1 MQTGRSQIGRK
12 AKPGEIPGTKQK
24 QFFERK
30 LDKMKKL
37 FALVLS
43 LALVVAF
50 AVPALA
56 SGWAQLDWQ
65 IPVYKDISLTLTG
78 LDLVQNTAAVGSL
91 YAPLSTYYPVV
102 KNSRVHFYAEVS
114 LPKKSNISPAMERLL
129 KNWNL
134 MLDVEVSNIKLD
146 NDFIAY
152 KKYSDKIET
161 MKLTIEPNGS
171 IAYGYRTIMFDYND
185 IMDVP
190 SSWGFEFWG
199 TVKADGKDAV
209 VNASIGFYN
218 KFKNGVMVID
228 RDMDGVADFQVKA
241 PGAESWYGNA
251 YVVDALNSNGA
262 SQNTYVV
269 FPVTGSGNNQK
280 VDKSKP
286 IMISYDGNLYA
297 IVKSTV
303 NTLAFM
309 KDGKYAEGA
318 VYNNLKAVYD
328 KVFGFLGFDY
338 EEANYMTND
347 HFEHYFGRIM
357 ADDKKITYPNGSVIV
372 NPVDPKL
379 PQTGDNA
386 SIIGFAMVAVAL
398 VAAAVVTFKKV
409 RA

>member
-1 MQTGRSQIGRK
+1 
-12 AKPGEIPGTKQK
+12 
-24 QFFERK
+24 
-30 LDKMKKL
+30 MKKL

-161 MKLTIEPNGS
+161 MKLTIEHNGS

-185 IMDVP
+185 IKDVP

-386 SIIGFAMVAVAL
+386 SIIGFAMIAVAM

>member
-1 MQTGRSQIGRK
+1 
-12 AKPGEIPGTKQK
+12 
-24 QFFERK
+24 
-30 LDKMKKL
+30 MKKL

-228 RDMDGVADFQVKA
+228 RDMDGVADFQVQA
-241 PGAESWYGNA
+241 PNHNFYGNG
-251 YVVDALNSNGA
+251 YLVDALNSNGQT
-262 SQNTYVV
+262 QNTYVI

-280 VDKSKP
+280 VDQSKP
-286 IMISYDGNLYA
+286 IMISYDGQLYS

-386 SIIGFAMVAVAL
+386 SIIGFAMIAVAM

>member
-1 MQTGRSQIGRK
+1 
-12 AKPGEIPGTKQK
+12 
-24 QFFERK
+24 
-30 LDKMKKL
+30 MKKL

-65 IPVYKDISLTLTG
+65 IPTYKDISLTLTG
-78 LDLVQNTAAVGSL
+78 LELTKNTSKVGSL
-91 YAPLSTYYPVV
+91 YAGLTTYYPIVAG
-102 KNSRVHFYAEVS
+102 SRVHFYAEVT
-114 LPKKSNISPAMERLL
+114 LPKTSKLSDAMKRLI
-129 KNWNL
+129 KDWNL
-134 MLDVEVSNIKLD
+134 KLEVAVSNIELD
-146 NDFIAY
+146 KTFVVYTNGT
-152 KKYSDKIET
+152 KIG
-161 MKLTIEPNGS
+161 EPDVAAWGATDEGVVVTFEEKHMNAS
-171 IAYGYRTIMFDYND
+171 EEVVWGY
-185 IMDVP
+185 
-190 SSWGFEFWG
+190 EFWG
-199 TVKADGKDAV
+199 TVAKDGKDAV

-218 KFKNGVMVID
+218 EFKNKVMVID
-228 RDMDGVADFQVKA
+228 NDMDGVAEFLVKA

-269 FPVTGSGNNQK
+269 FPVTGSGVNQK
-280 VDKSKP
+280 VNKNLP
-286 IMISYDGNLYA
+286 VQISYDGNLYA

-309 KDGKYAEGA
+309 KDGVYADGA

-338 EEANYMTND
+338 EEANYMTNA

-357 ADDKKITYPNGSVIV
+357 AQEAKIVYPNGSVVV
-372 NPVDPKL
+372 NPATPNL

-386 SIIGFAMVAVAL
+386 SIVGFAMVVVAM

>member
-1 MQTGRSQIGRK
+1 
-12 AKPGEIPGTKQK
+12 
-24 QFFERK
+24 
-30 LDKMKKL
+30 MKKL

-171 IAYGYRTIMFDYND
+171 IAYGYHTIMFDYND

-241 PGAESWYGNA
+241 PGAESWYGNG

-309 KDGKYAEGA
+309 KDGKYADGA

-372 NPVDPKL
+372 NPVDPNL

-386 SIIGFAMVAVAL
+386 SIIGFAMIAVAM

>member
-1 MQTGRSQIGRK
+1 
-12 AKPGEIPGTKQK
+12 
-24 QFFERK
+24 
-30 LDKMKKL
+30 MKKL

-241 PGAESWYGNA
+241 PGAESWYGNG
-251 YVVDALNSNGA
+251 YLVDALNSSGGT
-262 SQNTYVV
+262 QNTYVV

-398 VAAAVVTFKKV
+398 VAAAVVTVKKV

>member
-1 MQTGRSQIGRK
+1 
-12 AKPGEIPGTKQK
+12 
-24 QFFERK
+24 
-30 LDKMKKL
+30 MKKL

-161 MKLTIEPNGS
+161 IKLTIEPNGS

-190 SSWGFEFWG
+190 SSLGFEFWG

>member
-1 MQTGRSQIGRK
+1 
-12 AKPGEIPGTKQK
+12 
-24 QFFERK
+24 
-30 LDKMKKL
+30 MKKL

-102 KNSRVHFYAEVS
+102 KNSGVHFYAEVS

-228 RDMDGVADFQVKA
+228 RDMDGVADFQVQA
-241 PGAESWYGNA
+241 PVDKSWYGNG
-251 YVVDALNSNGA
+251 YLVDALNSSGGT
-262 SQNTYVV
+262 QNTYVV

-398 VAAAVVTFKKV
+398 VAAAVVTVKKV

>member
-1 MQTGRSQIGRK
+1 
-12 AKPGEIPGTKQK
+12 
-24 QFFERK
+24 
-30 LDKMKKL
+30 MKKL

-241 PGAESWYGNA
+241 PGAESWYGNG
-251 YVVDALNSNGA
+251 YVVDALDSKGA

-386 SIIGFAMVAVAL
+386 SIIGFAMVVVAM

>member
-1 MQTGRSQIGRK
+1 
-12 AKPGEIPGTKQK
+12 
-24 QFFERK
+24 
-30 LDKMKKL
+30 MKKL

-134 MLDVEVSNIKLD
+134 MLDVEVSNIKLE

-161 MKLTIEPNGS
+161 RKLTIEPNGS

-241 PGAESWYGNA
+241 PGAENWYGNA

>member
-1 MQTGRSQIGRK
+1 
-12 AKPGEIPGTKQK
+12 
-24 QFFERK
+24 
-30 LDKMKKL
+30 MKKL

-102 KNSRVHFYAEVS
+102 KNSGVHFYAEVS

-134 MLDVEVSNIKLD
+134 MLDVEVSNIKLE

-161 MKLTIEPNGS
+161 TKLTIEPHGS

-228 RDMDGVADFQVKA
+228 RDMDGVADFQVQA
-241 PGAESWYGNA
+241 PGHNFYGNG
-251 YVVDALNSNGA
+251 YLVDALSSSGTT
-262 SQNTYVV
+262 QNTYVI
-269 FPVTGSGNNQK
+269 FPVTGSDNNQK

-328 KVFGFLGFDY
+328 KIFGFLGFDY

-357 ADDKKITYPNGSVIV
+357 ADDKKITYPNGSVVV
-372 NPVDPKL
+372 NPANPNL

-386 SIIGFAMVAVAL
+386 SIVGFAMVVVAM

>member
-1 MQTGRSQIGRK
+1 
-12 AKPGEIPGTKQK
+12 
-24 QFFERK
+24 
-30 LDKMKKL
+30 MKKL

-65 IPVYKDISLTLTG
+65 IPVYKDITLTLTG
-78 LDLVQNTAAVGSL
+78 LELSENTAAVGSL
-91 YAPLSTYYPVV
+91 YAPLSVYYPVV

-114 LPKKSNISPAMERLL
+114 LPAKGYVSPAMERLL

-134 MLDVEVSNIKLD
+134 DLDIEVSNIKLE
-146 NDFIAY
+146 NDFTRY
-152 KKYSDKIET
+152 LKYSNKIET
-161 MKLTIEPNGS
+161 KDLTVSTFGSVADGELTIPFN
-171 IAYGYRTIMFDYND
+171 YND

-199 TVKADGKDAV
+199 NVKADGKDAV

-218 KFKNGVMVID
+218 RFKNGVMVID
-228 RDMDGVADFQVKA
+228 TDMDGIADFQVKEPNA
-241 PGAESWYGNA
+241 GSFYGNG
-251 YVVDALNSNGA
+251 YLVDALSSSGA
-262 SQNTYVV
+262 TQNTYVI

-286 IMISYDGNLYA
+286 ILISYDGNLYA

-309 KDGKYAEGA
+309 KDGQYAEGA

-328 KVFGFLGFDY
+328 RIFKFLGFEY
-338 EEANYMTND
+338 EEANYMTNA
-347 HFEHYFGRIM
+347 HFEHFFGTIM
-357 ADDKKITYPNGSVIV
+357 ADSKKITYPNGSVVV

-386 SIIGFAMVAVAL
+386 SIVGFAMVAVAL
-398 VAAAVVTFKKV
+398 VAAAVVTVKKV

>member
-1 MQTGRSQIGRK
+1 
-12 AKPGEIPGTKQK
+12 
-24 QFFERK
+24 
-30 LDKMKKL
+30 MKKL

-56 SGWAQLDWQ
+56 SGWAMLDWQ

-114 LPKKSNISPAMERLL
+114 LPKRSNISPAMERLL

-134 MLDVEVSNIKLD
+134 MLDVEVSNIRLD

-171 IAYGYRTIMFDYND
+171 IDYGYRTIMFDYND

-228 RDMDGVADFQVKA
+228 RDMDGIADFQVQA
-241 PGAESWYGNA
+241 PNHNFYGNG
-251 YVVDALNSNGA
+251 YLVDALNSNGQT
-262 SQNTYVV
+262 QNTYVI

-328 KVFGFLGFDY
+328 KVFGFLGFGY
-338 EEANYMTND
+338 EEANYMTDD

-386 SIIGFAMVAVAL
+386 SIIGFAMIAVAM

>member
-1 MQTGRSQIGRK
+1 
-12 AKPGEIPGTKQK
+12 
-24 QFFERK
+24 
-30 LDKMKKL
+30 MKNL

-65 IPVYKDISLTLTG
+65 IPVYKDILLTLTG

-241 PGAESWYGNA
+241 PGAESWYGNG

-309 KDGKYAEGA
+309 KDGKYADGA

-372 NPVDPKL
+372 NPVNPKL
-379 PQTGDNA
+379 PLTGDNA
-386 SIIGFAMVAVAL
+386 SIIGFAMIAVAM

>member
-1 MQTGRSQIGRK
+1 
-12 AKPGEIPGTKQK
+12 
-24 QFFERK
+24 
-30 LDKMKKL
+30 MKKL

-56 SGWAQLDWQ
+56 SGWAMLDWQ
-65 IPVYKDISLTLTG
+65 IPVYKDITLTLTG
-78 LDLVQNTAAVGSL
+78 LDLSENTSSVGWL

-114 LPKKSNISPAMERLL
+114 LPKASNISPAMERLL
-129 KNWNL
+129 KDWNL
-134 MLDVEVSNIKLD
+134 DLDIEVSNIKLD

-152 KKYSDKIET
+152 RKYSDKIET

-241 PGAESWYGNA
+241 PGAESWYGNG
-251 YVVDALNSNGA
+251 YVVDALNSKGV

-269 FPVTGSGNNQK
+269 FPVTGTGVNQK

-286 IMISYDGNLYA
+286 VMISYDGNLYA

-338 EEANYMTND
+338 EEANYMTDD

-357 ADDKKITYPNGSVIV
+357 ADSKQITYPNGSVIV
-372 NPVDPKL
+372 NPATPNL

-386 SIIGFAMVAVAL
+386 SIVGFAMVVVAM

>member
-1 MQTGRSQIGRK
+1 
-12 AKPGEIPGTKQK
+12 
-24 QFFERK
+24 
-30 LDKMKKL
+30 MKKL

-56 SGWAQLDWQ
+56 SGWAMLDWQ

-102 KNSRVHFYAEVS
+102 KHSRVHFYAEVS

-218 KFKNGVMVID
+218 EFKDGVMVID
-228 RDMDGVADFQVKA
+228 RDMDGIADFQVQA
-241 PGAESWYGNA
+241 PNHNFYGNG
-251 YVVDALNSNGA
+251 YLVDALNSNGQT
-262 SQNTYVV
+262 QNTYVI
-269 FPVTGSGNNQK
+269 FPVTGTGVNQK

-286 IMISYDGNLYA
+286 VMISYDGNLYA

-386 SIIGFAMVAVAL
+386 SIIGFAMIAVAM

>member
-1 MQTGRSQIGRK
+1 
-12 AKPGEIPGTKQK
+12 
-24 QFFERK
+24 
-30 LDKMKKL
+30 MKKL

-102 KNSRVHFYAEVS
+102 KNSRVHFYVEVN
-114 LPKKSNISPAMERLL
+114 LPKASNISPAMERLL
-129 KNWNL
+129 KEWML
-134 MLDVEVSNIKLD
+134 QLDVEVSNIELD
-146 NDFIAY
+146 NAFTRFIKYGKTIDTKELKVSDF
-152 KKYSDKIET
+152 
-161 MKLTIEPNGS
+161 GS
-171 IAYGYRTIMFDYND
+171 ISGGYLTVPFDYNYL
-185 IMDVP
+185 M
-190 SSWGFEFWG
+190 SMTGGAACAWGAEFWG
-199 TVKADGKDAV
+199 TVAKDGKDAV
-209 VNASIGFYN
+209 VNASAGFYN

-228 RDMDGVADFQVKA
+228 RDMDGVADFQVQA
-241 PGAESWYGNA
+241 PGHNFYGNG
-251 YVVDALNSNGA
+251 YLVDALNSNGQT
-262 SQNTYVV
+262 QNTYVI

-280 VDKSKP
+280 VDQSKP
-286 IMISYDGNLYA
+286 IMISYDGQLYS

-328 KVFGFLGFDY
+328 KIFGFLGFGY
-338 EEANYMTND
+338 EEANYMTD
-347 HFEHYFGRIM
+347 AHFEHYFGTIM
-357 ADDKKITYPNGSVIV
+357 AQSQKITYPNGSIHV

-386 SIIGFAMVAVAL
+386 SIIGFAMIAVAM

>member
-1 MQTGRSQIGRK
+1 
-12 AKPGEIPGTKQK
+12 
-24 QFFERK
+24 
-30 LDKMKKL
+30 MKKL

-171 IAYGYRTIMFDYND
+171 IAYGYRTIMFDYNY

-398 VAAAVVTFKKV
+398 VAAAVVTVKKV

>member
-1 MQTGRSQIGRK
+1 
-12 AKPGEIPGTKQK
+12 
-24 QFFERK
+24 
-30 LDKMKKL
+30 MKKL

-102 KNSRVHFYAEVS
+102 ANSRVHFYAEVS

-209 VNASIGFYN
+209 VNATIGFYN
-218 KFKNGVMVID
+218 KFKSGVMNID
-228 RDMDGVADFQVKA
+228 RDMDGINDFIVINNGEAKRLTHL
-241 PGAESWYGNA
+241 GEGYIVDVCTNGVSNNN
-251 YVVDALNSNGA
+251 YVF
-262 SQNTYVV
+262 
-269 FPVTGSGNNQK
+269 FPTKGDK
-280 VDKSKP
+280 VDKTRP
-286 IMISYDGNLYA
+286 IVIRATSTGEFAITKSVINNPDFLTGNTYA
-297 IVKSTV
+297 
-303 NTLAFM
+303 NTTE
-309 KDGKYAEGA
+309 YAA
-318 VYNNLKAVYD
+318 LKAVYD
-328 KVFGFLGFDY
+328 KAFKLLGFEYD
-338 EEANYMTND
+338 EANYMTDD

-357 ADDKKITYPNGSVIV
+357 AQDAKIVYPNGSVIV
-372 NPVDPKL
+372 NPANPEL

-386 SIIGFAMVAVAL
+386 SIVGFAMVVVAM

>member
-1 MQTGRSQIGRK
+1 
-12 AKPGEIPGTKQK
+12 
-24 QFFERK
+24 
-30 LDKMKKL
+30 MKKL

-241 PGAESWYGNA
+241 PGAESWYGNG
-251 YVVDALNSNGA
+251 YLVDALNSSGGT
-262 SQNTYVV
+262 QNTYVI

-309 KDGKYAEGA
+309 KDGVYAEGA

-328 KVFGFLGFDY
+328 KIFGFLGFGY

-386 SIIGFAMVAVAL
+386 SIIGFAMIAVAM

>member
-1 MQTGRSQIGRK
+1 
-12 AKPGEIPGTKQK
+12 
-24 QFFERK
+24 
-30 LDKMKKL
+30 
-37 FALVLS
+37 
-43 LALVVAF
+43 
-50 AVPALA
+50 
-56 SGWAQLDWQ
+56 
-65 IPVYKDISLTLTG
+65 
-78 LDLVQNTAAVGSL
+78 
-91 YAPLSTYYPVV
+91 
-102 KNSRVHFYAEVS
+102 
-114 LPKKSNISPAMERLL
+114 MEGLL

-146 NDFIAY
+146 NKFIAY
-152 KKYSDKIET
+152 KKYSNKTET
-161 MKLTIEPNGS
+161 TELAIEPLGS

-209 VNASIGFYN
+209 VNATIGFYN
-218 KFKNGVMVID
+218 RFKNGVMVID

-251 YVVDALNSNGA
+251 YVVDALNSKGV

-269 FPVTGSGNNQK
+269 FPVTGTGVNQK

-286 IMISYDGNLYA
+286 VMISYDGNLYA

-338 EEANYMTND
+338 EEANYMTDD

-372 NPVDPKL
+372 NPATPDL

-386 SIIGFAMVAVAL
+386 SIVGFAMVVVAM

>member
-1 MQTGRSQIGRK
+1 
-12 AKPGEIPGTKQK
+12 
-24 QFFERK
+24 
-30 LDKMKKL
+30 MKKL

-228 RDMDGVADFQVKA
+228 RDMDGVADFQVQA
-241 PGAESWYGNA
+241 PGHNFYGNG
-251 YVVDALNSNGA
+251 YLVDALNSNGQT
-262 SQNTYVV
+262 QNTYVI

-357 ADDKKITYPNGSVIV
+357 ADDKKITYPNGSIHV

-386 SIIGFAMVAVAL
+386 SIIGFAMIAVAM
-398 VAAAVVTFKKV
+398 VAAAVVTVKKV

>member
-1 MQTGRSQIGRK
+1 
-12 AKPGEIPGTKQK
+12 
-24 QFFERK
+24 
-30 LDKMKKL
+30 MKKL

-65 IPVYKDISLTLTG
+65 IPTYKDISLTLTG
-78 LDLVQNTAAVGSL
+78 LDLTKNTSKVGSL
-91 YAPLSTYYPVV
+91 YAGLNTYYPVV
-102 KNSRVHFYAEVS
+102 ANSRVHFYAEVT
-114 LPKKSNISPAMERLL
+114 LPKTSKLSDAMKRLI
-129 KNWNL
+129 KDWNL
-134 MLDVEVSNIKLD
+134 NLEVAVSNIELD
-146 NDFIAY
+146 KTFVLYTNGAKAGEFNVGEFGDVDEGVVITFKEQHMNA
-152 KKYSDKIET
+152 DKEVVW
-161 MKLTIEPNGS
+161 
-171 IAYGYRTIMFDYND
+171 GY
-185 IMDVP
+185 
-190 SSWGFEFWG
+190 EFWG
-199 TVKADGKDAV
+199 TVAKDGKDAV

-218 KFKNGVMVID
+218 EFKNGVMAID
-228 RDMDGVADFQVKA
+228 TDMDGIANFQVKA

-251 YVVDALNSNGA
+251 YVVDALTSKGV

-280 VDKSKP
+280 VNKNQP
-286 IMISYDGNLYA
+286 VMISYNGELYA

-309 KDGKYAEGA
+309 KDGVYADGA

-328 KVFGFLGFDY
+328 KIFGFLGFEY
-338 EEANYMTND
+338 EEANYMTNA
-347 HFEHYFGRIM
+347 HFEHYFGTIM
-357 ADDKKITYPNGSVIV
+357 AQEAKIVYPNGSVVV

-386 SIIGFAMVAVAL
+386 SIIGFAMIAVAM

>member
-1 MQTGRSQIGRK
+1 
-12 AKPGEIPGTKQK
+12 
-24 QFFERK
+24 
-30 LDKMKKL
+30 MKKL

-161 MKLTIEPNGS
+161 MELTIEPNGS

-398 VAAAVVTFKKV
+398 VAAAVVTVKKV

>member
-1 MQTGRSQIGRK
+1 
-12 AKPGEIPGTKQK
+12 
-24 QFFERK
+24 
-30 LDKMKKL
+30 MKKL

-102 KNSRVHFYAEVS
+102 KNSCVHFYAEVS

-171 IAYGYRTIMFDYND
+171 IAYGHRTIMFDYND

-241 PGAESWYGNA
+241 PGAESWYGNG

-262 SQNTYVV
+262 SQNTYVL

-309 KDGKYAEGA
+309 KDGKYADGA

-386 SIIGFAMVAVAL
+386 SIIGFAMIAVAM

>member
-1 MQTGRSQIGRK
+1 MQTGKSQIGRK

-171 IAYGYRTIMFDYND
+171 IADGYRTIMFDYND

-262 SQNTYVV
+262 SQNTYVL

>member
-1 MQTGRSQIGRK
+1 
-12 AKPGEIPGTKQK
+12 
-24 QFFERK
+24 
-30 LDKMKKL
+30 MKKL

-241 PGAESWYGNA
+241 PGAESWYGNG

-386 SIIGFAMVAVAL
+386 SIIGFAMIAVAM

>member
-1 MQTGRSQIGRK
+1 MQTGKSQIGRK

-386 SIIGFAMVAVAL
+386 SIIGFAMIAVAM

>member
-1 MQTGRSQIGRK
+1 
-12 AKPGEIPGTKQK
+12 
-24 QFFERK
+24 
-30 LDKMKKL
+30 MKKL

-102 KNSRVHFYAEVS
+102 KNSRVHFYAEVT

-241 PGAESWYGNA
+241 PGAESWYGNG
-251 YVVDALNSNGA
+251 YLVDALSSSGTT
-262 SQNTYVV
+262 QNTYVV

-309 KDGKYAEGA
+309 KDGVYAEGA

-328 KVFGFLGFDY
+328 KIFGFLGFGY

-386 SIIGFAMVAVAL
+386 SIIGFAMIAVAM

>member
-1 MQTGRSQIGRK
+1 
-12 AKPGEIPGTKQK
+12 
-24 QFFERK
+24 
-30 LDKMKKL
+30 MKKL

-241 PGAESWYGNA
+241 PGAESWYGNG

-309 KDGKYAEGA
+309 KDGKYADGA

-357 ADDKKITYPNGSVIV
+357 ADDKKITYPNGSIHV

-386 SIIGFAMVAVAL
+386 SIIGFAMIAAAM

>member
-1 MQTGRSQIGRK
+1 
-12 AKPGEIPGTKQK
+12 
-24 QFFERK
+24 
-30 LDKMKKL
+30 MKKL

-228 RDMDGVADFQVKA
+228 RDMDGIADFQVKA

-251 YVVDALNSNGA
+251 YVVDALNSKGV

-280 VDKSKP
+280 VDKSQP

-318 VYNNLKAVYD
+318 VYNNLKAVYE
-328 KVFGFLGFDY
+328 KVFGFLGFEY

-386 SIIGFAMVAVAL
+386 SIIGFAMIAVAM

>member
-1 MQTGRSQIGRK
+1 
-12 AKPGEIPGTKQK
+12 
-24 QFFERK
+24 
-30 LDKMKKL
+30 MKKL

-241 PGAESWYGNA
+241 PGAESWYGNG